1 MVQLGKV
8 GVWAMECR
16 FGDPAAIDLA
26 AAELDEMGYG
36 TLWIPGGI
44 DDAVLGDIA
53 RLLDKTQ
60 RMTIA
65 TGILNIWRHEPED
78 VAQWWQALPAPQQA
92 RTMLGVGVSHGPII
106 GETWGKPVAVTRSWI
121 ERALAAGLPA
131 SALTVAALGPKM
143 VALSGEL
150 TAGAHPYLVTPRHS
164 AEARAILG
172 PGKVLAPEQGVVLES
187 DPARARD
194 LAREALVHYR
204 RLPNYMNN
212 WKRLGFSDA
221 GIARASDHLID
232 GLFPCGDTAA
242 ITARVKAHHDA
253 GADHVCIQAVT
264 GAGLDGARKAWREL
278 AGVLL

>member
-16 FGDPAAIDLA
+16 FGDTAAIDLA

-221 GIARASDHLID
+221 DIADASDHLID
-232 GLFPCGDTAA
+232 GLFACGDTAA
-242 ITARVKAHHDA
+242 IAARVKAHHDA

-264 GAGLDGARKAWREL
+264 GAGLDGARAAWREL